1 MSWQGNVVDESN
13 HPRSVRSRWSIVAM
27 SCVSSTAPSSVER
40 RRVVSD
46 ELRAGKDNMIP
57 RRPETERCSWTVLD
71 RRTLRVLVYIFVR
84 YWESWMYVGRL
95 LRMVFEQPRQSGL
108 YTRQTPK
115 EPVVSGVY
123 CTWFCIY
130 RSSTLLD
137 LPKLVQLV

>member
-1 MSWQGNVVDESN
+1 
-13 HPRSVRSRWSIVAM
+13 
-27 SCVSSTAPSSVER
+27 
-40 RRVVSD
+40 
-46 ELRAGKDNMIP
+46 
-57 RRPETERCSWTVLD
+57 
-71 RRTLRVLVYIFVR
+71 
-84 YWESWMYVGRL
+84 MYVGRL